1 MFSSQ
6 SELPEIELMFE
17 MYLDT
22 TLAELVRR
30 MFVKRAGENLKTKRA
45 SDASMNTLW
54 LRVAANNKRPWPPC
68 TNRSIPQRTAAK
80 RIRKTREKLRLPF
93 RSNG

>member
-54 LRVAANNKRPWPPC
+54 LRVAANNKRPPC

-93 RSNG
+93 RSCG